1 MLAELIEN
9 ATSFSPPHTPVHVAG
24 HEVSNG
30 CAIEVEDRGLGM
42 SPEEFRQINERLEN
56 PPPFDLSTSERLGL
70 FVVGRLAER
79 HGIRVRLRDSPYGG
93 TMAIV
98 LLPGSL
104 MRPTEDEADELAMAD
119 VAGRELTPVGVGAST
134 DDTEFP
140 GGGGFLAGDPL
151 TPGPGI
157 RSMFD
162 PPPGRNDD
170 EPLLDDLPV
179 FATVRS
185 SWFVA
190 DRPRQRTKPDN
201 GSPDG
206 GGGEHADGS
215 ADVPGADGAGG
226 MDQAMGADLAG
237 SLDETGGP
245 AASLESPLP
254 SAGEAGLVPVQPPA
268 PASHSEYPAPS
279 AGYQMRSSGGYR
291 TAPLD
296 PLDPA
301 SPVRGLGSG
310 QPAGHARPSRPEVH
324 STTPVGLPKRT
335 RRANLA
341 PELRSEAIRDTPSP
355 AVVAG
360 PRSPEQIRAMMSSFQ
375 ANFGRGLAAGQPVTD
390 GNDTTTRGR

>member
-1 MLAELIEN
+1 
-9 ATSFSPPHTPVHVAG
+9 VHVAG

-42 SPEEFRQINERLEN
+42 SPEEFRQINERLES

-79 HGIRVRLRDSPYGG
+79 HGVRVRLRDSPYGG

-104 MRPTEDEADELAMAD
+104 MRPTEDEADELVTAD

-134 DDTEFP
+134 DDAGFP
-140 GGGGFLAGDPL
+140 RAGGFLAGDPP
-151 TPGPGI
+151 TPGSGI

-190 DRPRQRTKPDN
+190 DRPRQRKNPDN
-201 GSPDG
+201 GSPNG
-206 GGGEHADGS
+206 GGGEDAGG
-215 ADVPGADGAGG
+215 GADGAGG
-226 MDQAMGADLAG
+226 VDQSVGGDLAG

-245 AASLESPLP
+245 AASLELSLP
-254 SAGEAGLVPVQPPA
+254 SAGGSGLVPVQPPT
-268 PASHSEYPAPS
+268 PVSHSEYPAPS
-279 AGYQMRSSGGYR
+279 AGYQLRSSGGYR
-291 TAPLD
+291 KAPLD

-301 SPVRGLGSG
+301 SPVRGPGSG
-310 QPAGHARPSRPEVH
+310 QPTGPAGPARPEAH

-341 PELRSEAIRDTPSP
+341 PELRSEAVRDTPSP

-375 ANFGRGLAAGQPVTD
+375 ANFGRGLAAGQTAAD
-390 GNDTTTRGR
+390 GDDPTNRGR

>member
-1 MLAELIEN
+1 
-9 ATSFSPPHTPVHVAG
+9 
-24 HEVSNG
+24 
-30 CAIEVEDRGLGM
+30 M
-42 SPEEFRQINERLEN
+42 SPEEFRQINERLES

-104 MRPTEDEADELAMAD
+104 MRPTEDEAAELATAEA
-119 VAGRELTPVGVGAST
+119 AGRELTPVGVGASM
-134 DDTEFP
+134 DDAGFP
-140 GGGGFLAGDPL
+140 GGGGFLAGDPV
-151 TPGPGI
+151 TPGAGI

-190 DRPRQRTKPDN
+190 DRPRQRANPDN
-201 GSPDG
+201 GSADG
-206 GGGEHADGS
+206 GGEDAGGS
-215 ADVPGADGAGG
+215 ADVPGTDGAGG
-226 MDQAMGADLAG
+226 VDQAVGGDLAG
-237 SLDETGGP
+237 SLDQTGAS

-254 SAGEAGLVPVQPPA
+254 SAGGPGLVPLQPPA
-268 PASHSEYPAPS
+268 PASDSAYPPPS
-279 AGYQMRSSGGYR
+279 VGYQMRSSGGYR
-291 TAPLD
+291 KPPLD

-301 SPVRGLGSG
+301 SPVRGLRSG
-310 QPAGHARPSRPEVH
+310 QPTGQAGAGRPEAH

-341 PELRSEAIRDTPSP
+341 PELRSEAVRDTPSP

-375 ANFGRGLAAGQPVTD
+375 ANFGRGLAAGQTVADGDDPTD
-390 GNDTTTRGR
+390 RGR